1 MSESSMLE
9 FLEKFSA
16 NYLALSDAE
25 VKNSTPLNRGGISDL
40 SLLRTVLAIRQK
52 SWDPSFWEVMESLF
66 Y

>member
-1 MSESSMLE
+1 MPESSMLE

-40 SLLRTVLAIRQK
+40 SLLRTVLAICQK
-52 SWDPSFWEVMESLF
+52 S
-66 Y
+66 